1 MNHWQLQA
9 MQERDSATA
18 VMIPDP
24 AEAELK
30 TASRLMSDA
39 IREIEKGSDLMSE
52 AVAALKGFPMQYKV
66 DSIVTDLE
74 RLMIGIGALAETY
87 GRGCRE

>member
-1 MNHWQLQA
+1 MNLWQVQA
-9 MQERDSATA
+9 MQERETSTA
-18 VMIPDP
+18 VAIPDP

-30 TASRLMSDA
+30 TASRLMLDA
-39 IREIEKGSDLMSE
+39 IREIEKGSDLMAE
-52 AVAALKGFPMQYKV
+52 AVAALDGYPMRYKV

-74 RLMIGIGALAETY
+74 RLMIGIGALAEIY